1 METLF
6 EVLKYT
12 LPSLIVFGTSYL
24 IIRSFL
30 ETDQKKRKMELRMA
44 NLKTI
49 TPIKLQAYERLTLF
63 LERISPESIIMR
75 IMEPKMSSAQL
86 QSALLKVIR
95 AEYEHN
101 LSQQIYISAQAW
113 AVIKTSKEQT
123 VKLINSCMDKVDRD
137 SPAINLSKTILEST
151 VTLSS
156 SPTQPAIDFLKGEI
170 QQVF

>member
-75 IMEPKMSSAQL
+75 IMDHKMTSGQL

-95 AEYEHN
+95 TEYEHN

-123 VKLINSCMDKVDRD
+123 VKLINSSMDKIDRD
-137 SPAINLSKTILEST
+137 SPAMNLSKIILENT
-151 VTLSS
+151 VTLNAN
-156 SPTQPAIDFLKGEI
+156 PTQPAIDFLKGEI
-170 QQVF
+170 RQVF

>member
-6 EVLKYT
+6 EILKYI
-12 LPSLIVFGTSYL
+12 LPSLVVFGTAYL

-30 ETDQKKRKMELRMA
+30 ETDQKKRKIEMRMA

-63 LERISPESIIMR
+63 LERIAPESIIMR
-75 IMEPKMSSAQL
+75 IMEHKMTSGQL

-101 LSQQIYISAQAW
+101 LSQQIYVSAQAW
-113 AVIKTSKEQT
+113 AVIKTSKEHT
-123 VKLINSCMDKVDRD
+123 IKLINSSMDRIDRD
-137 SPAINLSKTILEST
+137 SPAINLSKTILET
-151 VTLSS
+151 TATMKS

>member
-1 METLF
+1 MR
-6 EVLKYT
+6 VM
-12 LPSLIVFGTSYL
+12 
-24 IIRSFL
+24 
-30 ETDQKKRKMELRMA
+30 DHKMTAGE
-44 NLKTI
+44 
-49 TPIKLQAYERLTLF
+49 
-63 LERISPESIIMR
+63 
-75 IMEPKMSSAQL
+75 L

-123 VKLINSCMDKVDRD
+123 VKLINSSMDKIDRD
-137 SPAINLSKTILEST
+137 SPAIQLSKTILEAT
-151 VTLSS
+151 VGMKT

>member
-75 IMEPKMSSAQL
+75 VMDHKMTSGQL

-123 VKLINSCMDKVDRD
+123 VKLINSSMDKVDRD
-137 SPAINLSKTILEST
+137 SPAINLSKTILENT
-151 VTLSS
+151 VALSA

-170 QQVF
+170 RQVF